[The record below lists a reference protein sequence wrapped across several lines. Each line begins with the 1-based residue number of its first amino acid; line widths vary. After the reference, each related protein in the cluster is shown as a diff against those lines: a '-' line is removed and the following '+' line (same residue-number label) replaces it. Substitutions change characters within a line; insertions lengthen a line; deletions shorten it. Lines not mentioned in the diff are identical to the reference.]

1 MATRQREKSERR
13 EKQRDKRPTAV
24 ARNIRITS
32 SKVKIVL
39 DHIRGKSYEDA
50 VSVLKNTNKSAC
62 APILKVLNSAA
73 ANAENNLN
81 MAKDG
86 LYVAE
91 CWVMGGTT
99 MKRMMPR
106 ARGRGAQ
113 ILKRTSHIRII
124 LDERTT
130 NSEQRKTKVE
140 KKSVKSEE
148 TVEKT
153 TAPKPLPKTESERP
167 TTKTPNAKKPLG
179 TKKQAPKVIASEAN
193 KPAGGK

>member
-1 MATRQREKSERR
+1 MATRQREKSARR
-13 EKQRDKRPTAV
+13 EQERDKRPTAV

-50 VSVLKNTNKSAC
+50 AAVLKNTNKSAC

-73 ANAENNLN
+73 ANAENNKN
-81 MAKDG
+81 IAKDS

-91 CWVMGGTT
+91 CWVMTGPT

-124 LDERTT
+124 LEEV
-130 NSEQRKTKVE
+130 NVKKTP
-140 KKSVKSEE
+140 
-148 TVEKT
+148 
-153 TAPKPLPKTESERP
+153 APKPLPKTESERP
-167 TTKTPNAKKPLG
+167 TTKTPNEKKPLG
-179 TKKQAPKVIASEAN
+179 TKKEAAV
-193 KPAGGK
+193 KKEVKDGTKS